1 MRRHQELDWH
11 TQCSAQQREQC
22 DIIRRTDV
30 RRLYA
35 ARAARRARNER
46 IARLGCFLI
55 PLVLVYVIHL
65 VW

>member
-11 TQCSAQQREQC
+11 AQCSAQQQ

-46 IARLGCFLI
+46 IARLGCFLL
-55 PLVLVYVIHL
+55 PLVLVYVVHL